1 MNYRMMSRFISLI
14 LLVEVIFMLPALAL
28 ALWDHNMVVALAF
41 LEGMGATLLV
51 SVILH
56 AFSRKARKG
65 FFAKEGLVCVA
76 ISWIVMSLLGCLPFF
91 LSGEIPNYVDAL
103 LRLYPASP
111 LPALQFCRKWRT
123 TPCGS
128 LLEKL
133 QSLAGR
139 YGRSGISACDRPFR
153 RSCWRLYYA
162 PAPC

>member
-76 ISWIVMSLLGCLPFF
+76 ISWIVMSLLGCP
-91 LSGEIPNYVDAL
+91 
-103 LRLYPASP
+103 
-111 LPALQFCRKWRT
+111 
-123 TPCGS
+123 S
-128 LLEKL
+128 LLPVRRDSKL
-133 QSLAGR
+133 
-139 YGRSGISACDRPFR
+139 CR
-153 RSCWRLYYA
+153 RSL
-162 PAPC
+162 